1 MIDFIAHLT
10 RQAAVSRGFFG
21 PGPRTKGVTEHIGKE
36 LVEIEKCY
44 SCPEEELPYATIPRI
59 DCAASVEHS
68 RHMVAATEWVDVS
81 ILATDG
87 LLRAIS
93 AANPNKRFH
102 WVATVAVEMIVAKQG
117 KNELRSWP
125 DWRTADPD
133 AAIEHVRGK
142 HD

>member
-10 RQAAVSRGFFG
+10 RQAAASRGFFG
-21 PGPRTKGVTEHIGKE
+21 PGPRTKGVTDHIGKE
-36 LVEIEKCY
+36 LIEIEKCY
-44 SCPEEELPYATIPRI
+44 TEPLDTNVHEFVPPVTRKPADHE
-59 DCAASVEHS
+59 
-68 RHMVAATEWVDVS
+68 RHMAAAAEWVDVS
-81 ILATDG
+81 ILGMDG

-93 AANPNKRFH
+93 AANPDKPFH

-117 KNELRSWP
+117 KNELRDWP